1 MWKPLSN
8 GPQLAKRCVPEAAAR
23 RMPSDGPDLLRYRV
37 PERECRI
44 GDQAELSPA
53 VRHLTNGYTGRA
65 FSCMMGVVERLN
77 ITLDDEQAEKLA
89 RLADR
94 MHIQPGTVARS
105 LLSGALDDA
114 DPDAR
119 NVAELLDGIP
129 GAFASAEL
137 GREQAQAGETIS
149 LDDL

>member
-1 MWKPLSN
+1 
-8 GPQLAKRCVPEAAAR
+8 VY
-23 RMPSDGPDLLRYRV
+23 DG
-37 PERECRI
+37 E
-44 GDQAELSPA
+44 
-53 VRHLTNGYTGRA
+53 
-65 FSCMMGVVERLN
+65 VERLN
-77 ITLDDEQAEKLA
+77 ITLDEEQAEKLA

-129 GAFASAEL
+129 GALARAEL